1 MSNFSGGN
9 YNSQKP
15 PHNIRLNVDGK
26 NIRAIVITAAII
38 IVVIITLAGSFYT
51 VADREVGVVTTFGKV
66 TEITEAGLHFKLPFG
81 MQKVTFVE
89 TEVSHHIE
97 LGYIDQANGQSVFIE
112 NESKM
117 ITGDYNIVN
126 VDFFISYRITDPQK
140 YLFSSSQPEDILKVL
155 AQSQIRNVV
164 GSCEIDSV
172 LTEGKAQI
180 QQNIKDLII
189 TELAEYDI
197 GVSLT
202 DINIQ
207 DSEPPT
213 ESVSAAFKAV
223 ETARQGAE
231 KALNEAEAYKNKRLP
246 EAESEANKLLEN
258 AEYLKQSRINEAIEQ
273 VAMFNAMYGQ
283 YKLNPEITKIR
294 MYYEAIEEMLPGCK
308 VYIDT
313 GDGDVQ
319 KLLPL
324 ESLIASG
331 DSDGNAKEDGTN
343 D

>member
-1 MSNFSGGN
+1 MAEYSSG
-9 YNSQKP
+9 
-15 PHNIRLNVDGK
+15 PHNAKRPTFNVSLNADGK
-26 NIRAIVITAAII
+26 NIKKII
-38 IVVIITLAGSFYT
+38 IIAAVILVVIIALSGSFYT

-66 TEITEAGLHFKLPFG
+66 TDVTEAGLHFKLPFG

-97 LGYIDQANGQSVFIE
+97 LGYVNEANGQSVFVE

-140 YLFSSSQPEDILKVL
+140 YLFSSSQPEAILKVL

-180 QQNIKDLII
+180 QQSIKDLIVK
-189 TELAEYDI
+189 ELVEYDI

-231 KALNEAEAYKNKRLP
+231 KALNEAEAYKNRRLP
-246 EAESEANKLLEN
+246 EAESEADKLREN
-258 AEYLKQSRINEAIEQ
+258 AEYLKQSRINEALEQ
-273 VAMFNAMYGQ
+273 VAMFNAMYDQ
-283 YKLNPEITKIR
+283 YKLNPDITKVR
-294 MYYEAIEEMLPGCK
+294 MYYETIEKVLPGCK

-313 GDGDVQ
+313 GDNGVQ

-324 ESLIASG
+324 ESLITSETDNTAKG
-331 DSDGNAKEDGTN
+331 DNVNE
-343 D
+343 

>member
-1 MSNFSGGN
+1 MATYSSGPMN
-9 YNSQKP
+9 QQQP
-15 PHNIRLNVDGK
+15 PRNVRLNADGK
-26 NIRAIVITAAII
+26 TVRNIVLIALLVIAAII
-38 IVVIITLAGSFYT
+38 IAAQSFYT

-81 MQKVTFVE
+81 IQNVSFVQ

-97 LGYIDQANGQSVFIE
+97 LGYVDQPNGQSMFIE

-140 YLFSSSQPEDILKVL
+140 YLFASSQPEAILKVL

-180 QQNIKDLII
+180 QQSIKDLIVK
-189 TELAEYDI
+189 ELTEYDI

-213 ESVSAAFKAV
+213 ESVNAAFKAV

-231 KALNEAEAYKNKRLP
+231 KALNEAEAYRNRRLP
-246 EAESEANKLLEN
+246 EAESEADKLREN
-258 AEYLKQSRINEAIEQ
+258 AEFLKQSRINEALEQ
-273 VAMFNAMYGQ
+273 VAMFNAMYDQ

-294 MYYEAIEEMLPGCK
+294 MYYETIEKVLPGCK

-313 GDGDVQ
+313 GDNGVQ

-324 ESLIASG
+324 ESILTTDTAAKG
-331 DSDGNAKEDGTN
+331 DNINE
-343 D
+343 

>member
-15 PHNIRLNVDGK
+15 PHNIRLNADGK

-207 DSEPPT
+207 DSEPPI

-294 MYYEAIEEMLPGCK
+294 MYYEAIEEILPGCK

-331 DSDGNAKEDGTN
+331 NSDGNAKEDGTN

>member
-1 MSNFSGGN
+1 MSKFSDMRSDKSRPP
-9 YNSQKP
+9 YNV
-15 PHNIRLNVDGK
+15 HLNADGK
-26 NIRAIVITAAII
+26 NIRAIVITALAVIA
-38 IVVIITLAGSFYT
+38 VIITLASSFYT

-81 MQKVTFVE
+81 IQNVTFVE
-89 TEVSHHIE
+89 TEVSHRIE
-97 LGYIDQANGQSVFIE
+97 LGYVDQPNGQSMFIE

-140 YLFSSSQPEDILKVL
+140 YLFASSEPEAILKVL

-172 LTEGKAQI
+172 LTEGKAEI

-189 TELAEYDI
+189 NELSEYDI

-231 KALNEAEAYKNKRLP
+231 KALNEAEAYKNSHLP
-246 EAESEANKLLEN
+246 QAESEADKLLEN
-258 AEYLKQSRINEAIEQ
+258 AEYLKQSRINEALEQ

-294 MYYEAIEEMLPGCK
+294 MYYEAIEKILPGCK

-331 DSDGNAKEDGTN
+331 YSDNVAKEDDTN

>member
-15 PHNIRLNVDGK
+15 PHSIRLNADVK
-26 NIRAIVITAAII
+26 NIKAIVITAVII
-38 IVVIITLAGSFYT
+38 IVAIITLAGSFYT

-89 TEVSHHIE
+89 TEVSHRIE
-97 LGYIDQANGQSVFIE
+97 LGYIDQANGQSVFVE

-140 YLFSSSQPEDILKVL
+140 YLFSSSQPEEILKVL

-189 TELAEYDI
+189 AELAEYDI

-273 VAMFNAMYGQ
+273 VALFNAMYGQ

-294 MYYEAIEEMLPGCK
+294 MYYEAIEEILPGCK

-313 GDGDVQ
+313 GDGDIQ

-324 ESLIASG
+324 ESLITSG
-331 DSDGNAKEDGTN
+331 NSDGNAKEDGTN

>member
-1 MSNFSGGN
+1 MSKFSNTRPDG
-9 YNSQKP
+9 SRP
-15 PHNIRLNVDGK
+15 PYSVRLNSESK
-26 NIRAIVITAAII
+26 NIKAIVIIALL
-38 IVVIITLAGSFYT
+38 IVAVIITLASSFYT

-89 TEVSHHIE
+89 TEVSHRIE
-97 LGYIDQANGQSVFIE
+97 LGYIDQPNGQSAFLE

-140 YLFSSSQPEDILKVL
+140 YLFASSEPEAILKVL

-189 TELAEYDI
+189 SELAEYDI

-231 KALNEAEAYKNKRLP
+231 KALNEAEAYKNKHLP

-258 AEYLKQSRINEAIEQ
+258 AEYLKQSRINEALEQ
-273 VAMFNAMYGQ
+273 VAMFNAMYG
-283 YKLNPEITKIR
+283 
-294 MYYEAIEEMLPGCK
+294 
-308 VYIDT
+308 
-313 GDGDVQ
+313 
-319 KLLPL
+319 
-324 ESLIASG
+324 
-331 DSDGNAKEDGTN
+331 
-343 D
+343 

>member
-1 MSNFSGGN
+1 MAEYSSGP
-9 YNSQKP
+9 YNAKKP
-15 PHNIRLNVDGK
+15 TFNVSMNADGK
-26 NIRAIVITAAII
+26 NIKKII
-38 IVVIITLAGSFYT
+38 IIAAVILVVIITLSGSFYT

-66 TEITEAGLHFKLPFG
+66 TEVTEAGLHFKLPFG

-97 LGYIDQANGQSVFIE
+97 LGYVNESNGQSVFVE

-140 YLFSSSQPEDILKVL
+140 YLFSSSQPEAILKVL

-180 QQNIKDLII
+180 QQSIKDLIVK
-189 TELAEYDI
+189 ELAEYDI

-231 KALNEAEAYKNKRLP
+231 KALNEAEAYKNRRLP
-246 EAESEANKLLEN
+246 EAESEADKLREN
-258 AEYLKQSRINEAIEQ
+258 AEYLKQSRINEAFEQ
-273 VAMFNAMYGQ
+273 VAMFNAMYDQ
-283 YKLNPEITKIR
+283 YKLNPDITKVR
-294 MYYEAIEEMLPGCK
+294 MYYETIEKILPGCK

-313 GDGDVQ
+313 GDNGVQ

-324 ESLIASG
+324 ESLITSETDNTAKG
-331 DSDGNAKEDGTN
+331 DNVN

>member
-294 MYYEAIEEMLPGCK
+294 MYYEAIEEILPGCK

>member
-15 PHNIRLNVDGK
+15 PHNIRLNADGK

-294 MYYEAIEEMLPGCK
+294 MYYEAIEEILPGCK

-331 DSDGNAKEDGTN
+331 NSDGNAKEDGTN